1 VIVLA
6 NAWDD
11 AARDFVARHAS
22 AGVSLLVPRDLSRC
36 GWRYRSDDPA
46 ATVVVAGGRR
56 FLLRE
61 AGGVLTRLPA
71 VADADLPHIAAA
83 DRAYVAA
90 EATAFLLAVL
100 ASATVP
106 VLNVPTPQRLCGPA
120 WQDAKWRRAA
130 HRCGFAVKEVRS
142 HAILGTA
149 AAEEQPPRATATV
162 VGDACIG
169 APNPVLSAA
178 ARAVAKAAGAALLT
192 VEFDDPGPY
201 GTVLRASPLVDLD
214 DPLVEAAVLRL
225 FGMSDPQRAR
235 TELDDRSLGG

>member
-6 NAWDD
+6 SAWDN
-11 AARDFVARHAS
+11 AARDFVARHAL

-36 GWRYRSDDPA
+36 GWRYQSGNPA
-46 ATVVVAGGRR
+46 ATIIVAGGRR
-56 FLLRE
+56 FLLSE

-71 VADADLPHIAAA
+71 VTDADLPHIAAA

-90 EATAFLLAVL
+90 ELTAFLLAVL

-106 VLNVPTPQRLCGPA
+106 VLNAPTPQRLCGPA
-120 WQDAKWRRAA
+120 WQDARWRRAA
-130 HRCGFAVKEVRS
+130 HRCGFAVKEARS
-142 HAILGTA
+142 HAIIDAA
-149 AAEEQPPRATATV
+149 AAEEEPPRATATV

-201 GTVLRASPLVDLD
+201 GTVLRARPLVDLS
-214 DPLVEAAVLRL
+214 DPLVEEAVLRL
-225 FGMSDPQRAR
+225 FGMADAGQAR